1 MYSFHYIKFGTRG
14 ELWVLRQSADPQR
27 VESKGADRQGADFRE
42 KVKVPIFEKKS
53 RCRFSRKS
61 QGADPANCR
70 PDYVGT
76 FGTLMVGTV
85 TLHRTLTAR
94 VNKRTFLEEQM
105 VFNTSFLGINF
116 SPGGQLASAFSE
128 ETE

>member
-1 MYSFHYIKFGTRG
+1 MYSFHYIRFGTRG

-61 QGADPANCR
+61 QGADFREKVKVP
-70 PDYVGT
+70 
-76 FGTLMVGTV
+76 TLQIVDPT
-85 TLHRTLTAR
+85 TLEHSAR
-94 VNKRTFLEEQM
+94 
-105 VFNTSFLGINF
+105 
-116 SPGGQLASAFSE
+116 
-128 ETE
+128 

>member
-1 MYSFHYIKFGTRG
+1 
-14 ELWVLRQSADPQR
+14 
-27 VESKGADRQGADFRE
+27 
-42 KVKVPIFEKKS
+42 
-53 RCRFSRKS
+53 
-61 QGADPANCR
+61 
-70 PDYVGT
+70 
-76 FGTLMVGTV
+76 MVGTV